1 MKFVDKGKPP
11 EAVRIEL
18 PGQVRQHMRLKV
30 DDYPIYGHPDPTSLD
45 PYTFWRL
52 WDGNG
57 RWLGVYNVRG
67 AIPLYPRSNKWM
79 RLALLAMAM
88 VNMVVYLS

>member
-1 MKFVDKGKPP
+1 MKFVDRDKPP
-11 EAVRIEL
+11 EAVRVEL
-18 PGQVRQHMRLKV
+18 PSHVRQHMRLEV
-30 DDYPIYGHPDPTSLD
+30 GDYPIYGHPDPTSLD

-52 WDGNG
+52 WGQDG

-79 RLALLAMAM
+79 RLALLVMAM